1 MYKKYEKKYMCSSIL
16 LALSFLPGCT
26 LLDSFKNSSP
36 NSTAT
41 TDTSTQV
48 SNNNNTNLMTGDIV
62 ATMNGKP
69 LISSTIL
76 EVEKENI
83 MKSKPEYR
91 AALAFMDTKVLD
103 RNLTEGL
110 ISQAV
115 VDQYIVEQ
123 GIDSSAEY
131 QSELADIIKNMKRI
145 LNAKF
150 FSQKFNVTVSDA
162 EISKFYE
169 SNKNAIPD
177 LIISQGGV
185 VALGMQFDN
194 EISAKEFMIQVKNAQ
209 NDLKKAAQDAGVSN
223 AVKDFKMVNS
233 QSIGIDPALR
243 DKIVAL
249 KTVPSVEMMTVN
261 GAVWVISAT
270 AKETAK
276 YRPLEQVKDGI
287 KQLLENNKRAELV
300 EAEITKLRDKYNVS
314 INEEYFKSDAGAAPD
329 MEESEEDFDATETAS
344 KSAQADFDRENA
356 LSKRLA

>member
-1 MYKKYEKKYMCSSIL
+1 MYNYEKKYMCAGMIL
-16 LALSFLPGCT
+16 ILSLLPGCT
-26 LLDSFKNSSP
+26 LLDSLKNSSP
-36 NSTAT
+36 NPAT
-41 TDTSTQV
+41 TIDTTTQV
-48 SNNNNTNLMTGDIV
+48 DINNNPDLMTGDVV

-69 LISSTIL
+69 LITSTIL
-76 EVEKENI
+76 EAEKENI

-91 AALAFMDTKVLD
+91 AALAFMDAKVLD

-123 GIDSSAEY
+123 KIDSSAEY

-169 SNKNAIPD
+169 ANKNAIPD

-185 VALGMQFDN
+185 VASGMQFDN

-209 NDLKKAAQDAGVSN
+209 NDLKKAAQETGVSN

-243 DKIVAL
+243 DKIVAI
-249 KTVPSVEMMTVN
+249 KTAPSVEMITVN
-261 GAVWVISAT
+261 GTVWVISAT
-270 AKETAK
+270 SKETAK

-300 EAEITKLRDKYNVS
+300 ESEIAKLRDTYNVS
-314 INEEYFKSDAGAAPD
+314 INEEYFKSDASAPD
-329 MEESEEDFDATETAS
+329 MEESDEEFDSTETAN
-344 KSAQADFDRENA
+344 KSAQSNFDREA
-356 LSKRLA
+356 TTSKRLA